1 MARGTL
7 SDPFKSE
14 AQSPMKMSGQQIGST
29 IGAVAGTL
37 IPIPGVGQAIG
48 GAIGGAVGAGFDRR
62 KNRRNQTG
70 ASPSAAELET
80 QRLMQEYKDS
90 EFQGFNPYAGMQV
103 DLQSAE
109 FQREQQAQ
117 EQADVLQSLRGGA
130 GGAGAAALATS
141 LMRSS
146 TEKQRQIAADI
157 SKQEQNIKMQAAQA
171 EMNLQQQEQ
180 AFDTGKLETLLGMS
194 MAEVTAERQAQLA
207 AEQGKM
213 DRSSQLLGAGLSFL
227 GDIAP
232 SVIGGLS
239 TAPTNTTNNTNQTG
253 VDTVLYPSEGPSTI
267 SASDY
272 NFYERD

>member
-7 SDPFKSE
+7 SDPFKYE
-14 AQSPMKMSGQQIGST
+14 DPSPMKRVSGSHIGSAGGAI
-29 IGAVAGTL
+29 IGS
-37 IPIPGVGQAIG
+37 IIPGVGT
-48 GAIGGAVGAGFDRR
+48 AIGGAVGGVIGGLCDKGGRG
-62 KNRRNQTG
+62 NQPAQTQ
-70 ASPSAAELET
+70 PSAAELET
-80 QRLMQEYKDS
+80 KRLMQEYKDS
-90 EFQGFNPYAGMQV
+90 EFQGVNPYAGMQM
-103 DLQSAE
+103 DLQTAQ

-130 GGAGAAALATS
+130 SGAGAAALATS

-180 AFDTGKLETLLGMS
+180 AFNTGKLETLLGMS

-213 DRSSQLLGAGLSFL
+213 NRSSQLLGAGLSFL

-232 SVIGGLS
+232 SVIDGLS
-239 TAPTNTTNNTNQTG
+239 TAPTNTTNNTSQTG

>member
-7 SDPFKSE
+7 NDPFKYE
-14 AQSPMKMSGQQIGST
+14 DPSPMKRVSGSQIGST
-29 IGAVAGTL
+29 AGMIL
-37 IPIPGVGQAIG
+37 GNIIAPG
-48 GAIGGAVGAGFDRR
+48 IGGAVGGSLGGMIG
-62 KNRRNQTG
+62 G
-70 ASPSAAELET
+70 AFNNGGGQGQSTQSQSSAAELET
-80 QRLMQEYKDS
+80 QRLMREYKDS
-90 EFQGFNPYAGMQV
+90 QFQGVNPYAGMQV
-103 DLQSAE
+103 DLQSAQ

-117 EQADVLQSLRGGA
+117 EQADILQSLRGGA

-146 TEKQRQIAADI
+146 AQKQSQIAADI

-180 AFDTGKLETLLGMS
+180 AFNADKMQTLLGMS

-213 DRSSQLLGAGLSFL
+213 NRRSQLLGAGLSFL

-232 SVIGGLS
+232 SVIDGLS
-239 TAPTNTTNNTNQTG
+239 TAPTDTTNTG
-253 VDTVLYPSEGPSTI
+253 EDTVLYPYDI
-267 SASDY
+267 NMDQ
-272 NFYERD
+272 